1 MQNNTVWLD
10 ISELKNWS
18 GSFTG
23 IQRVVYNVGKDLYQG
38 KDINVK
44 LCRFDYRRKSFVE
57 TEYEFIEHVNEK
69 PTVAPNVV
77 PKSSPS
83 AVIKKLLP
91 RRVKVALKSVISY
104 TSPPYVSLKEKI
116 DFKDGD
122 TLFIAGA
129 FWTGQLEGV
138 RKLQEDRRLKVI
150 AFMYDMVPAIMP
162 QLCTQ
167 VTDIDFN
174 REIKKAIRLVDSW
187 VCISENT
194 KKDLINYAKEH
205 KIEMKSKQNVV
216 VRLGSDINVKG
227 DSRSPFTKKNQ
238 PKEFLLFVS
247 TLEARKN
254 HQLVYQAVKLAEE
267 KGVKLPTIVFAGK
280 HGWHADDL
288 VAALNR
294 DESIKDKLVWLRQV
308 DDSNLRW
315 LYQNCL
321 FTLYPSLYEGWGL
334 PVDESIAYN
343 KFCIASSSS
352 SIPEIAGDMI
362 DYVSPYDA
370 NAMLEKIVHY
380 VEDRAVLKKRSDAL
394 KALHQTTWNDA
405 ALVIKEQLIKL

>member
-1 MQNNTVWLD
+1 MKNNTVWFD

-23 IQRVVYNVGKDLYQG
+23 IQRVVYNVGKELHDD
-38 KDINVK
+38 KNINLR
-44 LCRFDYRRKSFVE
+44 LCRFDYRRKAFIE
-57 TEYEFIEHVNEK
+57 TDYEFVEHVNDK
-69 PTVAPNVV
+69 PVV
-77 PKSSPS
+77 VSNLASKSSP
-83 AVIKKLLP
+83 AVLIKKLLP
-91 RRVKVALKSVISY
+91 RRVKIALKSVISY

-116 DFKDGD
+116 PIKDGD

-129 FWTGQLEGV
+129 FWTGQLEGI
-138 RKLQEDRRLKVI
+138 RKLQQDTQLKVT

-174 REIKKAIRLVDSW
+174 REIKKAIQLVDNW
-187 VCISENT
+187 ICISENT
-194 KKDLINYAKEH
+194 KKDLTNYADEH
-205 KIEMKSKQNVV
+205 GIRMKSKENIV

-227 DSRSPFTKKNQ
+227 LSRSPFAKDQ
-238 PKEFLLFVS
+238 EPKEFLLFVS
-247 TLEARKN
+247 TIEARKN

-267 KGVKLPTIVFAGK
+267 RGVKLPTIIFAGK

-288 VAALNR
+288 VAALDR
-294 DESIKDKLVWLRQV
+294 DESIKDKIIWLRQV

-334 PVDESIAYN
+334 PVAESIAYG
-343 KFCIASSSS
+343 KFCVASNSS
-352 SIPEIAGDMI
+352 SIPEVAGNAI
-362 DYVSPYDA
+362 EYFSPYDP
-370 NAMLEKIVHY
+370 NEFLETI
-380 VEDRAVLKKRSDAL
+380 KKNLDPVTL
-394 KALHQTTWNDA
+394 KAKSKAINSVELTQWSTTSSEVAKFISHN
-405 ALVIKEQLIKL
+405 

>member
-1 MQNNTVWLD
+1 MKSNTIWLD

-23 IQRVVYNVGKDLYQG
+23 IQRVVFNIGKELYEDEKIDL
-38 KDINVK
+38 K

-57 TEYEFIEHVNEK
+57 TDYEFVEHVNE
-69 PTVAPNVV
+69 TSVVAINAV
-77 PKSSPS
+77 PKISPAS
-83 AVIKKLLP
+83 VIKKLLP

-104 TSPPYVSLKEKI
+104 TSPPYVSLKETIPVKN
-116 DFKDGD
+116 GD
-122 TLFIAGA
+122 TLFVAGA

-138 RKLQEDRRLKVI
+138 KKLQEDTQLKVM

-174 REIKKAIRLVDSW
+174 REIKKAIRLVDTW

-194 KKDLINYAKEH
+194 KNDLINYAKEY
-205 KIEMKSKQNVV
+205 KIKMKSKENIV
-216 VRLGSDINVKG
+216 VRLGSDINIKG
-227 DSRSPFTKKNQ
+227 ESLSPFEKNKE
-238 PKEFLLFVS
+238 PEEFLLFVS

-267 KGVKLPTIVFAGK
+267 KGINLPTIVFAGK

-294 DESIKDKLVWLRQV
+294 DDTIKNKIVWLKQV

-321 FTLYPSLYEGWGL
+321 FTIYPSLYEGWGL
-334 PVDESIAYN
+334 PVAESLAYN
-343 KFCIASSSS
+343 KFVVASNAS
-352 SIPEIAGDMI
+352 SIPEVAGDLV
-362 DYVSPYDA
+362 DYFSPYSVDGL
-370 NAMLEKIVHY
+370 LEKLNLY
-380 VEDRAVLKKRSDAL
+380 AADRKLLLAKTNVLSSLA
-394 KALHQTTWNDA
+394 QTTWHETA
-405 ALVIKEQLIKL
+405 TTVKSIL

>member
-1 MQNNTVWLD
+1 MKSNTIWLD

-23 IQRVVYNVGKDLYQG
+23 IQRVVFNIGKELRDDYKIDL
-38 KDINVK
+38 K

-57 TEYEFIEHVNEK
+57 TDYEFVEHFNEASV
-69 PTVAPNVV
+69 VAANAA
-77 PKSSPS
+77 PKSSPV
-83 AVIKKLLP
+83 ALIKQLLP

-104 TSPPYVSLKEKI
+104 TSPPYVSLKETIAIKN
-116 DFKDGD
+116 GD
-122 TLFIAGA
+122 TLFIVGA

-138 RKLQEDRRLKVI
+138 KRLQEETQFKVM

-174 REIKKAIRLVDSW
+174 REIKKAIRLVDTW

-194 KKDLINYAKEH
+194 KKDLIDYAKEY
-205 KIEMKSKQNVV
+205 KIKMKSKENIV
-216 VRLGSDINVKG
+216 VRLGSDINVNG
-227 DSRSPFTKKNQ
+227 ETRSPFEKNKE
-238 PKEFLLFVS
+238 PEEFLLFVS

-254 HQLVYQAVKLAEE
+254 HQLIYQAVKLAEE
-267 KGVKLPTIVFAGK
+267 KGITLPTIVFAGK

-294 DESIKDKLVWLRQV
+294 DDTIKNKIVWLKQV

-321 FTLYPSLYEGWGL
+321 FTIYPSLYEGWGL
-334 PVDESIAYN
+334 PVAESLTYN
-343 KFCIASSSS
+343 KFVIASKAS
-352 SIPEIAGDMI
+352 SIPEVAGNLV
-362 DYVSPYDA
+362 DYFSPYSVDEL
-370 NAMLEKIVHY
+370 LEKINLY
-380 VEDRAVLKKRSDAL
+380 ASDRELLLTKTNILSSLA
-394 KALHQTTWNDA
+394 QTTWHETA
-405 ALVIKEQLIKL
+405 TTVKAIL